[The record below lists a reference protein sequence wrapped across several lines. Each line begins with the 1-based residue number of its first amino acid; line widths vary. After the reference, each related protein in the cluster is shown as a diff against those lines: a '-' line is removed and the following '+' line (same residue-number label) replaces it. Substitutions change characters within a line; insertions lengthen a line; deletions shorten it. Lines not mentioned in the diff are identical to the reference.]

1 VRYGSQPGAIAEAAG
16 VKYQLYTEPKGVKID
31 TGLYGLSGKDLEAR
45 WWMEFLSPTT
55 AEVLARFEHHSWPDY
70 AAITRNAHGK
80 GEVTYIGFMPS
91 DALIE
96 GLLTDTAKRAG
107 VAWPDAARFPLIV
120 RSGTLTNGSRVRYLL
135 NYSREKQDIPAEL
148 ANGTDLLTGRQAA
161 PAIEPWGVA
170 ILESR

>member
-1 VRYGSQPGAIAEAAG
+1 
-16 VKYQLYTEPKGVKID
+16 VKYQLFTEPKGVKIGPD
-31 TGLYGLSGKDLEAR
+31 LFGLAEKDLEAR
-45 WWMEFLSPTT
+45 WWMEFLTPTT
-55 AEVLARFEHHSWPDY
+55 AKLIARFEHHSWPNY
-70 AAITRNAHGK
+70 AAITRNTYGK

-96 GLLTDTAKRAG
+96 GVLTDTAKRAG

-135 NYSREKQDIPAEL
+135 NYSPEKQNIPREL

-161 PAIEPWGVA
+161 STIEPWGVA
-170 ILESR
+170 IVESSR